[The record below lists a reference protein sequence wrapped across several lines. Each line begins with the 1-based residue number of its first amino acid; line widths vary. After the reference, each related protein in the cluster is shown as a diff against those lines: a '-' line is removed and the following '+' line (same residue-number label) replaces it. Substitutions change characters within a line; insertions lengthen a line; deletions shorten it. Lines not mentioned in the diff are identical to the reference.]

1 MPSYHPIST
10 LMEFLNSNATATT
23 AGIFAFLVCLHF
35 VLRKNN
41 GRKNRAPAAA
51 GAWPLVGHL
60 RLLRGPQLP
69 HVVLGSM
76 ADKYG
81 PIFRIRL
88 GVFQALVVS
97 DWKIAKECLTTNDK
111 AFSNRPKSVAVE
123 VMGYNYAMFGLG
135 PYGSYWRQMR
145 KISILELLSNHRV
158 GMLEQVRE
166 SEVQASIKDI
176 YDTWKKNKGATNIL
190 KMEMQPW
197 FGRLALKM
205 AVRMLAGKRYSCD
218 EHTSNQSHDALRK
231 FFELSGTFTVTDA
244 IPHLRWLDMGG
255 YEKAMTKTAKE
266 IDSFLGSWLEHKRKR
281 ASGQVKDEQKDF
293 LDVMLST
300 IEGAA
305 SKDDGGFDVD
315 TIIKSTCLVLLA
327 GSSDSSMVT
336 LTWALALLLNNNHVL
351 KKAQAELDI
360 HVGRKRQVQESDL
373 KNLVYLQAI
382 VKEALRLYPP
392 TALMP
397 ARESMEDCVVG
408 GYNIPKGTRL
418 VVNLWKIHRDP
429 SVWPDPSEFRPE
441 RFLTSHKDV
450 DVRGQHFELIPF
462 GSGRRICPGISLG
475 LRVVHFTLASLIHGF
490 EIKKPSDEPVDMTG
504 SFGLT
509 NMKATPL
516 HALLAPR
523 LSFNLVVIYKFKSP
537 FCTAIPLYHPISRVM
552 EFLNSY
558 ATATTAGSFAFLV
571 CLHYVLWR
579 NINGRKKRAP
589 AAAGAWPLVGHL
601 PLLSGPQLPHVVLGS
616 MADKYGPIFRIK
628 LGVLQELVVSDWKI
642 AKECFT
648 TNDMAFSN
656 RPKSVAVEVMG
667 YNYAMFG
674 LGPYGSYWRQMR
686 KISMLELLS
695 NHRVG
700 MLVHVRE
707 SEVQASIKDIYDTWK
722 KNEGA
727 TNILKMEMK
736 PWFGRLTL
744 NMVVRMLAGKQNSCD
759 EHESARTRE
768 ALRGF
773 LELAGTFTVSDA
785 IPCLRWLDMGG
796 YEKAMRKNAKEIDYF
811 LEGWLKDHKRK
822 RASGQVKD
830 EQKDFLDVMLST
842 LEGASSKDDGGFDVD
857 TIIKSTCLVFLTGA
871 TDTSTVTLTWALA
884 LLLNHN
890 HVLEKAQAELDSHV
904 GRKRQVQES
913 DLKNLVYLQAIIKET
928 LRLYPPAALLPARE
942 SMEDC
947 MVGGYNIP
955 KGTRL
960 VVNLWKI
967 HRDPSVWSD
976 PCEFQPER
984 FLKSHKDF
992 DVRGQHFEL
1001 IPFGSGRRICPGI
1014 TLGLQVV
1021 HFILASLIHGFE
1033 IKKPSD
1039 EPVDMTESFGMS
1051 NMKATPLHVVL
1062 APRLSSYLYEQIT
1075 G

>member
-1 MPSYHPIST
+1 
-10 LMEFLNSNATATT
+10 LMEFFLSYATVTI
-23 AGIFAFLVCLHF
+23 AGIFAFLVCLHY
-35 VLRKNN
+35 VLWKTNNRK
-41 GRKNRAPAAA
+41 KRAPAAA

-60 RLLRGPQLP
+60 HLLRGPQLP
-69 HVVLGSM
+69 HVMLGSM

-88 GVFQALVVS
+88 GVLQALVVS
-97 DWKIAKECLTTNDK
+97 DWKMAKQCFTTNDK

-158 GMLEQVRE
+158 GMLEQVRV

-190 KMEMQPW
+190 KMEMKPW
-197 FGRLALKM
+197 FGRLALKI
-205 AVRMLAGKRYSCD
+205 AVRMLAGKRNSCD
-218 EHTSNQSHDALRK
+218 ERASSRTRDALRK
-231 FFELSGTFTVTDA
+231 FFELAGTFTVSDA

-266 IDSFLGSWLEHKRKR
+266 IDYFLESWMEEHKRKR
-281 ASGQVKDEQKDF
+281 ASGQVKDEQQHF
-293 LDVMLST
+293 LDAMFST
-300 IEGAA
+300 LEGAS
-305 SKDDGGFDVD
+305 SKDYGGFDVE
-315 TIIKSTCLVLLA
+315 TIIKSTCLVVLTGA
-327 GSSDSSMVT
+327 SDTSMVT
-336 LTWALALLLNNNHVL
+336 LTWALALLLNHNHVL

-360 HVGRKRQVQESDL
+360 HVGRKRLVQESDL

-382 VKEALRLYPP
+382 VKETLRLNPP
-392 TALMP
+392 TALLP
-397 ARESMEDCVVG
+397 ARESIEDCVVG

-418 VVNLWKIHRDP
+418 VMNLWKIHRDP
-429 SVWPDPSEFRPE
+429 SVWPDPCEFQPE

-462 GSGRRICPGISLG
+462 GSGRRICPGVSLG
-475 LRVVHFTLASLIHGF
+475 LQVVHLTLASLIHGF
-490 EIKKPSDEPVDMTG
+490 EIKKPSDEPVDMTE
-504 SFGLT
+504 SFGFT

-516 HALLAPR
+516 HVLLAPR
-523 LSFNLVVIYKFKSP
+523 LFVTYNLKSL
-537 FCTAIPLYHPISRVM
+537 FCTVMPSYHPISRVM
-552 EFLNSY
+552 EFLNLY
-558 ATATTAGSFAFLV
+558 ATATTAGIFAFLV

-579 NINGRKKRAP
+579 NNGRKKRAP

-601 PLLSGPQLPHVVLGS
+601 PLLRGPQLPHVVLGS
-616 MADKYGPIFRIK
+616 MADKYGPIFRIN
-628 LGVLQELVVSDWKI
+628 LGVLQALVVSDSKI
-642 AKECFT
+642 AKDCFT
-648 TNDMAFSN
+648 TNDKAFSN

-686 KISMLELLS
+686 KISTLELLS

-700 MLVHVRE
+700 MLEQVRE

-722 KNEGA
+722 KNKGA

-759 EHESARTRE
+759 ESESARTRE

-785 IPCLRWLDMGG
+785 IPHFRWLDMGG
-796 YEKAMRKNAKEIDYF
+796 YEKAMRKTAKEIDYF

-830 EQKDFLDVMLST
+830 QQQDFLHVMLST

-890 HVLEKAQAELDSHV
+890 HVLKKAQAELDIHV

-928 LRLYPPAALLPARE
+928 LRLYPASGLLPARE

-984 FLKSHKDF
+984 FLTSHKDV

-1014 TLGLQVV
+1014 TLGLHVV

-1033 IKKPSD
+1033 IQKPSD
-1039 EPVDMTESFGMS
+1039 EPVDMTESFGLS
-1051 NMKATPLHVVL
+1051 NMKATPLHVLL